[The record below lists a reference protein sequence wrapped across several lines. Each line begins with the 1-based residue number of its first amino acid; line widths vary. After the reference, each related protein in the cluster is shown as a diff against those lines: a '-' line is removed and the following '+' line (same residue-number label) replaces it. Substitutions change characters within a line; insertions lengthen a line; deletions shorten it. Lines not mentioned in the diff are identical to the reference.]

1 MCALW
6 VAGTPAFAQ
15 AERFNGRRI
24 YQVRLE
30 PADQPLSRDQI
41 GQSVLIRPGDTFS
54 EVRLGDAVKRLFAT
68 GRYKDIEADVEESA
82 NGLVITFRTKP
93 TYFLSQLT
101 IEGVPSPPSQAVLNS
116 ATRLDLGSEV
126 DGETAIPAAVEG
138 LRETLRANGY
148 MNPKIDFAIDP
159 RPRNQE
165 IFLKFLIDPGVRAR
179 FAAPVFTGDPQK
191 DEKPLI
197 RATGWRKWWGFGP
210 FQPATERRVQDGL
223 EKLRSS
229 YLKRNYLMSQVRLVS
244 LDFDAKSN
252 TLRPTVEINAGP
264 RVAVRTEGARLGKG
278 ALRDLLPIYQE
289 RTVDRELLVEG
300 QSNLQSYFQSNGY
313 FEAKVGFSVEN
324 SAQGGGGQVIKY
336 TIDQGRRY
344 RLVDLSVKGV
354 GYFDQETIRERL
366 AIIPARFPQYRRG
379 RFSRGLV
386 DRDKDAI
393 VELYRANGFRD
404 VKVDAKVE
412 DSFAGKAGQLG
423 VTYEV
428 DEGRQWFVTGLDI
441 SGVDLKLVET
451 IQGLVMSNP
460 GQPFSVTAVAT
471 DRDNI
476 LNYYFNNGYP
486 DATFD
491 ATIRDADSPGM
502 VDLKYAINEGRR
514 YFVRN
519 VLVNGLQATR
529 QDLVTSR
536 LTVSE
541 QDPLSQSSIVDT
553 QRRLYDLGIF
563 ARVAV
568 AVQNPDGRER
578 NKSVIMQLDEA
589 RKYSLNLGFGAEFGR
604 IGGGSSFTSPAGAAG
619 FGPRAQIGLSRS
631 NFLGLGHTV
640 SSTLRVSNFQQRV
653 LVNYLAPQFRGNE
666 NVSLTLSSFFDRSR
680 DVRTFTSTRFENAFQ
695 ITQRLSRPNT
705 VQYRVIFRDV
715 SVDQNTIQIDPELIP
730 VYSRPVQ
737 VTVFSGSFIQDRRDD
752 PLDSTRG
759 FFNTIDAGYAPGGL
773 SRKTSYS
780 RISARNSSY
789 HRLSRSFILAR
800 TLTIGWLHNL
810 ESDPVPLPERYFAGG
825 STTHRGF
832 PENQAGPR
840 DLVTGFP
847 IGGNSYL
854 FHGTELRFPFV
865 GTNLG
870 AVLFHDFG
878 NVYSSFDNMSVR
890 YRQRDRQDFDYAV
903 HSFGLGFRVRTPV
916 GPVRLDFSYAPNSP
930 RFVGYR
936 GTRDELISGGGQ
948 RNVPQ
953 RVNPFQFHFSI
964 GQSF

>member
-1 MCALW
+1 
-6 VAGTPAFAQ
+6 VAGIPAFAQ
-15 AERFNGRRI
+15 AERHNGRRI
-24 YQVRLE
+24 HQVLLE

-41 GQSVLIRPGDTFS
+41 GQSVVIRPGDTFT
-54 EVRLGDAVKRLFAT
+54 EVRLGEAVRRLFAT
-68 GRYKDIEADVEESA
+68 GRYKDIEADVEETAS
-82 NGLVITFRTKP
+82 GLVLTFRTTP
-93 TYFLSQLT
+93 AYFLSQLT
-101 IEGVPSPPSQAVLNS
+101 IEGVSGPPSQAVLNS

-126 DGETAIPAAVEG
+126 EDETHLPAAVEG

-148 MNPKIDFAIDP
+148 MNPKIDFEIEHS
-159 RPRNQE
+159 PRNQE
-165 IFLKFLIDPGVRAR
+165 AFLKFLIDPGVRAR
-179 FAAPVFTGDPQK
+179 FAPPVFTGDPRK
-191 DEKPLI
+191 NEMPLV

-210 FQPATERRVQDGL
+210 FQPATERRVQEGL

-229 YLKRNYLMSQVRLVS
+229 YLKRNHLMSQVRLVS
-244 LDFDAKSN
+244 LDYDLASN

-300 QSNLQSYFQSNGY
+300 QNNLQSYFQSNGY
-313 FEAKVGFSVEN
+313 FEAKVAFSVVDN
-324 SAQGGGGQVIKY
+324 PPGGAGDQVIRY
-336 TIDQGRRY
+336 AIDLGPRY
-344 RLVDLSVKGV
+344 KLVDLAVRGV
-354 GYFDQETIRERL
+354 EYFDPDTIRERL

-379 RFSRGLV
+379 RFSRALV
-386 DRDKDAI
+386 ERDKDAI
-393 VELYRANGFRD
+393 VELYRTNGFRD
-404 VKVDAKVE
+404 AKVEAKVE
-412 DSFAGKAGQLG
+412 DNFGGKTGELG
-423 VTYEV
+423 VTYIV
-428 DEGRQWFVTGLDI
+428 DEGRQWFVSGLDM

-460 GQPFSVTAVAT
+460 GQPFSVTVVAT

-486 DATFD
+486 DASFD
-491 ATIRDADSPGM
+491 ATIRDAADPGM
-502 VDLKYAINEGRR
+502 VDLKYSVTEGRR

-519 VLVNGLQATR
+519 VLLNGLRATR
-529 QDLVTSR
+529 EDLVTSR
-536 LTVSE
+536 LTVSP
-541 QDPLSQSSIVDT
+541 QDPLSQSSIVET

-568 AVQNPDGRER
+568 AVQNPEGRER

-604 IGGGSSFTSPAGAAG
+604 IGGGSSFTSPGGAAG
-619 FGPRAQIGLSRS
+619 FGPRAQIGLSRL
-631 NFLGLGHTV
+631 NFLGLGHTL
-640 SSTLRVSNFQQRV
+640 SSTLRVSNFQKRV

-666 NVSLTLSSFFDRSR
+666 NVSLTVSSFFDRSR

-695 ITQRLSRPNT
+695 ITQQLSRPNSL
-705 VQYRVIFRDV
+705 QYRVIFRDV
-715 SVDQNTIQIDPELIP
+715 SVDQNTIQVDPGLIP
-730 VYSRPVQ
+730 IYSRPVQ
-737 VTVFSGSFIQDRRDD
+737 VTVFAGSFIQDRRDD

-780 RISARNSSY
+780 RITMRNSSY

-847 IGGNSYL
+847 IGGNSYI

-878 NVYSSFDNMSVR
+878 NVYSSFDSISFR

-903 HSFGLGFRVRTPV
+903 HSFGLGFRVSTPV